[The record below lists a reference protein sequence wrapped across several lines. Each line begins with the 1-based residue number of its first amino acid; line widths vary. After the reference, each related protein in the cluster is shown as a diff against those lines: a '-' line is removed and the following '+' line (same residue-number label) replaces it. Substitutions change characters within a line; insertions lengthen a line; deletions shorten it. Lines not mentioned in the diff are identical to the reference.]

1 MRSTNPILSNPNAFS
16 ADPNAAQGYAQPG
29 AQQGYAQQGYAQQG
43 YGQPGAQQAWGQQG
57 YQPNP
62 GQPMPGQVAPQS
74 SGRMTLDDTITKSA
88 TVMGLLMLVAAAAYV
103 LTPLSLLTP
112 ALIIS
117 GLVGFVT
124 VMVVSLR
131 RVISPPL
138 VLAYAVIEGVF
149 IGAFSKV
156 FEYMYPGIVTQAV
169 LGTFVAAGATL
180 AAYKF
185 FNIRVTDK
193 FRKIVFISTF
203 AFAGVMLLNFVL
215 SLFGI
220 DLGMRG
226 VGGGISMIAIL
237 ASAVGVVLAVL
248 NLVMDFDYV
257 EQGIRQGA
265 PASESWRAALGLTVT
280 MVWLYTEI
288 LRILSYFRR

>member
-57 YQPNP
+57 YLPNP
-62 GQPMPGQVAPQS
+62 GQPMLGQVAPQS